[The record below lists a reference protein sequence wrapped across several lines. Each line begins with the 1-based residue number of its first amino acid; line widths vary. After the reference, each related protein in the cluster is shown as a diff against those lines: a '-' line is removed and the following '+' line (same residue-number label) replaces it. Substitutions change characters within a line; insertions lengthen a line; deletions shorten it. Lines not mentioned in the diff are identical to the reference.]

1 MRGLYLAD
9 FSGMT
14 VQSLSLLRK
23 RCREQGVQFRVIKN
37 TLLKRAFNE
46 RGIKE
51 LDDHLVGPTGLVF
64 SPVNEMAPA
73 KILSDFAKE
82 CEKPGVK
89 AAVVD
94 GRLYDTKAI
103 TQLAK
108 LTSREVLLSQ
118 LIDHVSP
125 AISGIT
131 SRGQS
136 PDDAFEETIT
146 RLLTRLRHLKAHPG
160 GSTISNF
167 DHYIKVVAKH
177 MVAEQLRDAMTA
189 HLQLLSSSSTTRKDD
204 ERLHTLRATNQTE
217 QAVLCTIEI
226 VL

>member
-1 MRGLYLAD
+1 MPTPQKEAVLKDTRERISDVRGIYLAD

-46 RGIKE
+46 RGIQE
-51 LDDHLVGPTGLVF
+51 LDEHLVGPTGLVF

-82 CEKPGVK
+82 FEKPRVK

-103 TQLAK
+103 VKLAA
-108 LTSREVLLSQ
+108 LPSREVLLSQ
-118 LIDHVSP
+118 LLGTFIAPMSTFLGAINAMLATP
-125 AISGIT
+125 ANMA
-131 SRGQS
+131 
-136 PDDAFEETIT
+136 DALAREKS
-146 RLLTRLRHLKAHPG
+146 KA
-160 GSTISNF
+160 
-167 DHYIKVVAKH
+167 
-177 MVAEQLRDAMTA
+177 
-189 HLQLLSSSSTTRKDD
+189 
-204 ERLHTLRATNQTE
+204 TE
-217 QAVLCTIEI
+217 A
-226 VL
+226 